1 MGEDQHTIEEEEV
14 TELTGQGSGCW
25 QVITVQSEHRFDLD
39 AGTVERMA
47 GQDALILH
55 DDGRLR
61 SLRSIERCRVG
72 GRGHWTLYLDNF
84 LVEFEGHL
92 STDIVRIVRLPTNSR
107 QL

>member
-1 MGEDQHTIEEEEV
+1 M
-14 TELTGQGSGCW
+14 TELTGQDFGCW
-25 QVITVQSEHRFDLD
+25 QVITAKSEHRFDLD
-39 AGTVERMA
+39 AGTVVRIA
-47 GQDALILH
+47 GRDALFFR
-55 DDGRLR
+55 DDGHLR

-92 STDIVRIVRLPTNSR
+92 STDIVRIVRLPMKAR